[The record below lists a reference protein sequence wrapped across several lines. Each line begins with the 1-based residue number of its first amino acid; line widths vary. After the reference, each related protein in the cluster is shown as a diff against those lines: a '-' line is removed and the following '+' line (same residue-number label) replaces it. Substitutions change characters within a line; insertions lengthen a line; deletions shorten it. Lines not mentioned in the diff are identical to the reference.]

1 MTIRQAI
8 HLLKPYRKRL
18 IVIAIYA
25 IIISIISAVSPF
37 INSMMIDNGL
47 LQGNIPVVIQLV
59 IALILLLLLDRIVQ
73 YLQRV
78 QEIEIT
84 NSLGKKLKVE
94 AFRHG
99 LRLKPLI
106 FKEKGF
112 YKTMSDAL
120 YDISN
125 IMVITDN
132 SLLTI
137 LVILFKFLGAAIGL
151 VVLDWRLAL
160 LIAVLI
166 PLKVAFNLVMCKQSE
181 KLGDQLMG
189 VYKTYN
195 TWFSDMISG
204 VFDIKLWNLDRKKA
218 DEYEAQVG
226 NINKATKK
234 LSLFTAKYNALVQ
247 MIELVIMNSM
257 YIVGAFLIVGEQ
269 LTLGNLFAFISFSS
283 FLLTPINAIMN
294 LRVILKQ
301 ITPSVQGYK
310 RFMSLEE
317 ENYEAS
323 LKLATPVSSI
333 VFRNVCVAFDG
344 RHVLS
349 NLNLEIH
356 RGEKIA
362 IVGDNGSGKTT
373 MINLLMRLIEPD
385 SGEIFID
392 DIPIQ
397 EYNIEDYRAKF
408 SIVTQNIHLF
418 QGTIKENITLG
429 KYDDL
434 QFHNAE
440 LTQFCTETIEK
451 WEDNYN
457 TIVGNDGQKL
467 SGGERQKIALLR
479 ALHHSA
485 SILILDEPT
494 SNFDT
499 KSQQGFNQFLQRSD
513 DFDFYILIT
522 HDSSIFPYLDRIY
535 RLENGSLRSIT
546 NKEQEADVVS
556 PE

>member
-137 LVILFKFLGAAIGL
+137 LVILFKFIGAAIGL

-166 PLKVAFNLVMCKQSE
+166 PLKVVFNLVMCKQSE

-195 TWFSDMISG
+195 TWFSDIISG
-204 VFDIKLWNLDRKKA
+204 VLDIKLWNLDRKKA

-247 MIELVIMNSM
+247 IIELVIMNSM

-349 NLNLEIH
+349 NLNLEIQ

-385 SGEIFID
+385 SGEIYID

-485 SILILDEPT
+485 SILICHLKRP
-494 SNFDT
+494 S
-499 KSQQGFNQFLQRSD
+499 
-513 DFDFYILIT
+513 
-522 HDSSIFPYLDRIY
+522 
-535 RLENGSLRSIT
+535 
-546 NKEQEADVVS
+546 VW
-556 PE
+556 

>member
-1 MTIRQAI
+1 
-8 HLLKPYRKRL
+8 
-18 IVIAIYA
+18 
-25 IIISIISAVSPF
+25 
-37 INSMMIDNGL
+37 
-47 LQGNIPVVIQLV
+47 
-59 IALILLLLLDRIVQ
+59 
-73 YLQRV
+73 
-78 QEIEIT
+78 
-84 NSLGKKLKVE
+84 
-94 AFRHG
+94 
-99 LRLKPLI
+99 
-106 FKEKGF
+106 
-112 YKTMSDAL
+112 
-120 YDISN
+120 
-125 IMVITDN
+125 
-132 SLLTI
+132 
-137 LVILFKFLGAAIGL
+137 
-151 VVLDWRLAL
+151 
-160 LIAVLI
+160 
-166 PLKVAFNLVMCKQSE
+166 
-181 KLGDQLMG
+181 
-189 VYKTYN
+189 
-195 TWFSDMISG
+195 
-204 VFDIKLWNLDRKKA
+204 
-218 DEYEAQVG
+218 
-226 NINKATKK
+226 
-234 LSLFTAKYNALVQ
+234 
-247 MIELVIMNSM
+247 
-257 YIVGAFLIVGEQ
+257 
-269 LTLGNLFAFISFSS
+269 
-283 FLLTPINAIMN
+283 
-294 LRVILKQ
+294 
-301 ITPSVQGYK
+301 
-310 RFMSLEE
+310 
-317 ENYEAS
+317 
-323 LKLATPVSSI
+323 
-333 VFRNVCVAFDG
+333 
-344 RHVLS
+344 
-349 NLNLEIH
+349 
-356 RGEKIA
+356 
-362 IVGDNGSGKTT
+362 